1 MSKILV
7 VMSDIFFSAKIN
19 DAAKKL
25 GATITV
31 VQNEAKVTERLDA
44 QQHGDQPVMLIM
56 DLNCATVD
64 PIRLISEI
72 KANPATKSIPVVGFV
87 SHVQT
92 ELRQK
97 AAEAG
102 CDVVVPRSVF
112 AQDLPAILARYIT
125 PAPGPATE

>member
-7 VMSDIFFSAKIN
+7 IMSDLFFSAKIN
-19 DAAKKL
+19 DAAKRL
-25 GATITV
+25 GTGIAV
-31 VQNEAKVTERLDA
+31 VQDGALAMAKIQAIPPMVIL
-44 QQHGDQPVMLIM
+44 
-56 DLNCATVD
+56 DLNCAAVD
-64 PIRLISEI
+64 PIELILQI
-72 KANPATKSIPVVGFV
+72 KANPSTRGIPVVGFV

-112 AQDLPAILARYIT
+112 AQDLPEILARFIPSL
-125 PAPGPATE
+125 PAPAVG